1 MSRIKREWF
10 EDFVFD
16 DEELEEDLEMFEKG
30 LKDEKFLN
38 SEIDF
43 FLIISEEEDDL
54 SDVLLIES
62 EEERIKRDFN
72 LDIVEFLVDGL
83 VINFKIG

>member
-16 DEELEEDLEMFEKG
+16 DEELEEELEMFEKG